1 MFKSFVLK
9 LERAAKKDKQS
20 LAFSSWSI
28 LSEGN
33 HGLVVHAFKSCINKL
48 MCRWAVLS
56 DGNFLRQQRNNT
68 RTGFSWQYPSF
79 ADARLFWLRKRKR
92 WSLPFLFLYKYA
104 TIQYRFLRSQLLP
117 TSSSNSCWRNV
128 IHMSITSYQMICT
141 ELFSADSAAR
151 CVLLCKLWWIG
162 VSIISNISL

>member
-9 LERAAKKDKQS
+9 LERATKKDKQP

-33 HGLVVHAFKSCINKL
+33 HGLVGHAFKSCINKL
-48 MCRWAVLS
+48 MCQGWYCVTEPTCQMATFWDNS
-56 DGNFLRQQRNNT
+56 AIIPE
-68 RTGFSWQYPSF
+68 FSWQYPSF

-92 WSLPFLFLYKYA
+92 WSLSFLFLYEYA
-104 TIQYRFLRSQLLP
+104 TIQYRFLRSQLSP

-141 ELFSADSAAR
+141 ELFSADSAVR
-151 CVLLCKLWWIG
+151 CFLLCKL
-162 VSIISNISL
+162 